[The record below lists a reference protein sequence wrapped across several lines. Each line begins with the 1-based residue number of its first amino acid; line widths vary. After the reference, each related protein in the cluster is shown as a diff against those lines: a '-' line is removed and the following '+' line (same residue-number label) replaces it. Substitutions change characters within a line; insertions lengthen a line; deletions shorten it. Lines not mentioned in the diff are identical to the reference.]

1 MKRLLV
7 ALLLICLALAAASC
21 SDDPEAAP
29 EATSGG
35 DANGATS
42 QASSSSSS
50 DDDSGKSDKDSD
62 TDSSDSS
69 GTDSDTTDG
78 VAVATNPGFTG
89 TGIDVSRNDALAGAE
104 PLDVVN
110 WTSEP
115 AIEGSAL
122 STHGV
127 LDHGYTLFNPMVDGE
142 GAGFIVYYKGNP
154 EPLALL
160 LPDLGPT
167 HIWETD
173 HTVATMEHEFEGES
187 LFSFTAYSPL
197 FMDVGPG
204 DLELRVFGYDSTS
217 GDDRNIKDALL
228 AVVPVAVE

>member
-1 MKRLLV
+1 MKRLIV
-7 ALLLICLALAAASC
+7 SLLLICLALAAASC
-21 SDDPEAAP
+21 SDDPDAAP
-29 EATSGG
+29 EATSGA

-50 DDDSGKSDKDSD
+50 DDDSGKSDKDASD
-62 TDSSDSS
+62 SDSSDSS
-69 GTDSDTTDG
+69 GTDSDSDG
-78 VAVATNPGFTG
+78 VAVATNPGFEG
-89 TGIDVSRNDALAGAE
+89 TGIDVSRNNALAGAD

-228 AVVPVAVE
+228 AVIPVAVE

>member
-1 MKRLLV
+1 MKRLIV
-7 ALLLICLALAAASC
+7 SLLLICLALAAAGC

-50 DDDSGKSDKDSD
+50 DDDSGKSDKDASD
-62 TDSSDSS
+62 SDSSDHS
-69 GTDSDTTDG
+69 GTDSDSDG

-104 PLDVVN
+104 PLDAITWN
-110 WTSEP
+110 AGP
-115 AIEGSAL
+115 AIIDGAL
-122 STHGV
+122 EAEGV
-127 LDHGYTLFNPMVDGE
+127 LAQGATLFDPIVDGE
-142 GAGFIVYYKGNP
+142 GAGFIVYYKVNP

-167 HIWETD
+167 QIWETD
-173 HTVATMEHEFEGES
+173 HTVAEMEHEVEGS
-187 LFSFTAYSPL
+187 SFSFTAYSPL

-204 DLELRVFGYDSTS
+204 DLELRAFGYDGS
-217 GDDRNIKDALL
+217 GNDAVL
-228 AVVPVAVE
+228 AVSPVAVE

>member
-1 MKRLLV
+1 MKRLIV
-7 ALLLICLALAAASC
+7 SLLLICLALVAASC
-21 SDDPEAAP
+21 SDDPETAP
-29 EATSGG
+29 EATSGA

-42 QASSSSSS
+42 QASSSSS
-50 DDDSGKSDKDSD
+50 DDDSGKSDSDASDSD
-62 TDSSDSS
+62 GSGHS
-69 GTDSDTTDG
+69 GTDSDSDG
-78 VAVATNPGFTG
+78 VAVATNPGFEG
-89 TGIDVSRNDALAGAE
+89 TGIDISRNTALAGAE

-115 AIEGSAL
+115 VIEGSAL

-142 GAGFIVYYKGNP
+142 GASFIVYYKGNP

-217 GDDRNIKDALL
+217 GDDRNIKDTLL
-228 AVVPVAVE
+228 AVIPVAVE